1 VRGFE
6 GMEGGLMGENKT
18 VNKVREAFRGYTGR
32 AFGKG
37 LYYLPVHSTLSF
49 LEIEI

>member
-32 AFGKG
+32 GFGKV
-37 LYYLPVHSTLSF
+37 LYYSLVYSTLLCPSSK
-49 LEIEI
+49 